1 MAHLPRI
8 VNVQHLGARVLRVR
22 FDDGLSRDLDFA
34 GTLDGVLANIDNDES
49 FGRVSVDEVSGTIS
63 WPGGLDL
70 DPDVL
75 HGDHP
80 SASGG
85 APTVLKEHWLQASR

>member
-1 MAHLPRI
+1 
-8 VNVQHLGARVLRVR
+8 VR

-70 DPDVL
+70 DTEGAVASSQPIGNLWAATQQSVVRGPHRRAL
-75 HGDHP
+75 HH
-80 SASGG
+80 
-85 APTVLKEHWLQASR
+85 TVDIFDLI